1 MGLRCAMIGNI
12 LPIMR
17 VVAQGVA
24 GLSDA
29 EAEAIGPERAAQ
41 VRAFRLLHHLGQRM
55 QFLADRLYEA
65 DGVTAQQAMLMTLV
79 HVLGRPSLRELARA
93 FGTSH
98 QNAKQIASALVRK
111 GFVAIVDDPDDGRVR
126 RVAVTP
132 KGRRYWA
139 SRDGADFEQ
148 VATWFAGLSADEVSQ
163 LLALLQKL
171 AESVGAAVD
180 RADGATP
187 PAKGGRA
194 VSARRRR
201 AVA

>member
-1 MGLRCAMIGNI
+1 MGNI

-24 GLSDA
+24 GLSDV
-29 EAEAIGPERAAQ
+29 EAEALGPERAAQ
-41 VRAFRLLHHLGQRM
+41 VRSFRLLHHLGQRV

-79 HVLGRPSLRELARA
+79 QMLGRPSLRELAGA

-98 QNAKQIASALVRK
+98 QNVKQIASALVRK

-139 SRDGADFEQ
+139 GRDGADFAQ
-148 VATWFAGLSADEVSQ
+148 VATWFAGLSADEVAQ

-180 RADGATP
+180 RVEVEAP
-187 PAKGGRA
+187 PARGRRA
-194 VSARRRR
+194 VSPRRRR
-201 AVA
+201 AAG

>member
-1 MGLRCAMIGNI
+1 MGLRFAMIGNI

-24 GLSDA
+24 GLSDV
-29 EAEAIGPERAAQ
+29 EAEALGPERAAQ

-55 QFLADRLYEA
+55 QFLADRLYQA

-79 HVLGRPSLRELARA
+79 QMLGRPSLRELAGA

-111 GFVAIVDDPDDGRVR
+111 GFVAIVGDPDDGRVR
-126 RVAVTP
+126 RVAVTS

-139 SRDGADFEQ
+139 SRDGADFAQ
-148 VATWFAGLSADEVSQ
+148 VATWFAGLSADEVAQ
-163 LLALLQKL
+163 LLSLLLKL
-171 AESVGAAVD
+171 SEAVGAAVH

-187 PAKGGRA
+187 PAKGGRG

-201 AVA
+201 AVE

>member
-1 MGLRCAMIGNI
+1 
-12 LPIMR
+12 MR

-24 GLSDA
+24 GLSDV
-29 EAEAIGPERAAQ
+29 EAEALGPELAAQ
-41 VRAFRLLHHLGQRM
+41 VRSFRLLHHLGQRV

-65 DGVTAQQAMLMTLV
+65 DGVTAQQAMLMNLV
-79 HVLGRPSLRELARA
+79 QMLGRPSLRELARA

-111 GFVAIVDDPDDGRVR
+111 GFVAIIDDPDDGRVR

-139 SRDGADFEQ
+139 GRDGADFAQ
-148 VATWFAGLSADEVSQ
+148 VATWFAGLSADEVAQ

-171 AESVGAAVD
+171 AESVRAAVD
-180 RADGATP
+180 RVEGATP
-187 PAKGGRA
+187 PARGGRA
-194 VSARRRR
+194 VSAMRRR
-201 AVA
+201 AAG